1 MVKMKTDA
9 QIRAEHGGS
18 AGSDRSADTR
28 AKILEAAL
36 QEFSLNGLA
45 GARTDRIAALAGVN
59 KALLYYHFNSKENL
73 YRAALEMTATK
84 ARDASMAVFLGE
96 ASAGERVLR
105 TALNHFDRIV
115 AQTEFQSLIQQ
126 EMMRLHKGESGAMEV
141 LIKRVFEP
149 LMAMYE
155 ATVREGI
162 ASGELIEMDWLQIHL
177 ASLGTNVFYF
187 LSSHL
192 WRLIL
197 PFDPFAP
204 EVLAERRKAIVNF
217 LGLAVFRDREH
228 GAELAA
234 KVLAD
239 TPMPEVKVGKSPFG
253 VKNERKK

>member
-1 MVKMKTDA
+1 METDV
-9 QIRAEHGGS
+9 QIGAV
-18 AGSDRSADTR
+18 GSDRSAETK

-45 GARTDRIAALAGVN
+45 GARTDRIAAVAGVN

-84 ARDASMAVFLGE
+84 ARDASMAVFLRE
-96 ASAGERVLR
+96 ASPGERVLR

-126 EMMRLHKGESGAMEV
+126 EMMRLHKGESGEMEL
-141 LIKRVFEP
+141 LIKRVFAP
-149 LMAMYE
+149 LIAMYQSM
-155 ATVREGI
+155 VREGI

-204 EVLAERRKAIVNF
+204 DVLAERRKSIVNF
-217 LGLAVFRDREH
+217 LGLAIFRDREH

-239 TPMPEVKVGKSPFG
+239 TPMPEVKVDRSPFG